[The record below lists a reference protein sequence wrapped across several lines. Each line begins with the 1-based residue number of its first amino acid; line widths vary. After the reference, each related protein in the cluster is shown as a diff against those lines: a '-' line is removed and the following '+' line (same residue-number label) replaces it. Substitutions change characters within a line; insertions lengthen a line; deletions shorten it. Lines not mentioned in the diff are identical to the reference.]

1 MAAEIVFMALLG
13 LIAGSFLSVVAHR
26 VPLGE
31 SIVAPRSRCPNCGTQ
46 IAAYDNVP
54 LFSYLALRGRCRHCD
69 AKVPAT
75 YPLLEAGLAA
85 VFVAILLRYSDDGIE
100 IALGACLAATLA
112 TITLTDLEHR
122 VIPNRV
128 LIVAALVAV
137 GLLVAGDRD
146 ALAEHAIAAAIA
158 FAVLFLI
165 AIVYPRGM
173 GMGDVKLAGVM
184 GLYLGKAVAPA
195 LLIGFAAGALFGL
208 ALIAR
213 GGRRRASRRSRSGRS
228 WRSAGSS
235 RSSSGRTS
243 STGTST
249 RSFPADRR
257 DSSARPRSP
266 TSPLRTSLAHPFCI
280 KSTDDRRARHRGRQ
294 RRCDRGDDQRRRQAR
309 PHRDLRRSRRG

>member
-1 MAAEIVFMALLG
+1 VAAEIVFMALLG

-46 IAAYDNVP
+46 IAAYDNIP

-122 VIPNRV
+122 VIPNKV

-158 FAVLFLI
+158 FAVMFLI

-208 ALIAR
+208 ALIASR
-213 GGRRRASRRSRSGRS
+213 GVEARKQAVPFGPFLALGGLVAIFVGPDIVD
-228 WRSAGSS
+228 WY
-235 RSSSGRTS
+235 TD
-243 STGTST
+243 TF
-249 RSFPADRR
+249 FP
-257 DSSARPRSP
+257 
-266 TSPLRTSLAHPFCI
+266 
-280 KSTDDRRARHRGRQ
+280 G
-294 RRCDRGDDQRRRQAR
+294 
-309 PHRDLRRSRRG
+309 

>member
-1 MAAEIVFMALLG
+1 VASQIVFMAVLG
-13 LIAGSFLSVVAHR
+13 LITGSFLSVVAHR

-31 SIVAPRSRCPNCGTQ
+31 SIVAPRSRCPSCGTQ

-85 VFVAILLRYSDDGIE
+85 VFVAILLRYSDDGSE

-122 VIPNRV
+122 VIPNKV

-158 FAVLFLI
+158 FAVMFLI

-195 LLIGFAAGALFGL
+195 ILIAFAAGAIYGGF
-208 ALIAR
+208 LIAR
-213 GGRRRASRRSRSGRS
+213 HGSEARKRAVPFGPFLALGGVVAIFC
-228 WRSAGSS
+228 
-235 RSSSGRTS
+235 
-243 STGTST
+243 GTEIVDWYT
-249 RSFPADRR
+249 DTFFP
-257 DSSARPRSP
+257 
-266 TSPLRTSLAHPFCI
+266 
-280 KSTDDRRARHRGRQ
+280 G
-294 RRCDRGDDQRRRQAR
+294 
-309 PHRDLRRSRRG
+309 

>member
-13 LIAGSFLSVVAHR
+13 LITGSFLSVVAHR

-54 LFSYLALRGRCRHCD
+54 VFSYLALRGRCRHCD

-122 VIPNRV
+122 VIPNKV
-128 LIVAALVAV
+128 LIVAAVVAV
-137 GLLVAGDRD
+137 GLLAAGDRD

-158 FAVLFLI
+158 FAVMFLI
-165 AIVYPRGM
+165 AIVYPSGM

-208 ALIAR
+208 ALIATR
-213 GGRRRASRRSRSGRS
+213 GAEARKQAVPFGPFLALGGLVAIFVGPDIVD
-228 WRSAGSS
+228 WY
-235 RSSSGRTS
+235 TD
-243 STGTST
+243 TF
-249 RSFPADRR
+249 FP
-257 DSSARPRSP
+257 
-266 TSPLRTSLAHPFCI
+266 
-280 KSTDDRRARHRGRQ
+280 G
-294 RRCDRGDDQRRRQAR
+294 
-309 PHRDLRRSRRG
+309 

>member
-46 IAAYDNVP
+46 IAAYDNIP

-122 VIPNRV
+122 VIPNKV

-158 FAVLFLI
+158 FAVMFLI

-208 ALIAR
+208 ALIASR
-213 GGRRRASRRSRSGRS
+213 GAEARKQAVPFGPFLALGGLVAIFVGPDIVD
-228 WRSAGSS
+228 WY
-235 RSSSGRTS
+235 TD
-243 STGTST
+243 TF
-249 RSFPADRR
+249 FP
-257 DSSARPRSP
+257 
-266 TSPLRTSLAHPFCI
+266 
-280 KSTDDRRARHRGRQ
+280 G
-294 RRCDRGDDQRRRQAR
+294 
-309 PHRDLRRSRRG
+309 

>member
-31 SIVAPRSRCPNCGTQ
+31 SIVAPRSRCPSCGTQ

-122 VIPNRV
+122 VIPNKV

-158 FAVLFLI
+158 FAVMFLI

-208 ALIAR
+208 ALIASR
-213 GGRRRASRRSRSGRS
+213 GAEARKQAVPFGPFLALGGLIAIFVGPDIVD
-228 WRSAGSS
+228 WY
-235 RSSSGRTS
+235 TD
-243 STGTST
+243 TF
-249 RSFPADRR
+249 FP
-257 DSSARPRSP
+257 
-266 TSPLRTSLAHPFCI
+266 
-280 KSTDDRRARHRGRQ
+280 G
-294 RRCDRGDDQRRRQAR
+294 
-309 PHRDLRRSRRG
+309 

>member
-1 MAAEIVFMALLG
+1 VAAEIIFMALLG

-46 IAAYDNVP
+46 IAAYDNIP

-122 VIPNRV
+122 VIPNKV

-158 FAVLFLI
+158 FAVMFLI

-208 ALIAR
+208 ALIASR
-213 GGRRRASRRSRSGRS
+213 GAEARKQAVPFGPFLALGGLVAIFVGPDIVD
-228 WRSAGSS
+228 WY
-235 RSSSGRTS
+235 TD
-243 STGTST
+243 TF
-249 RSFPADRR
+249 FP
-257 DSSARPRSP
+257 
-266 TSPLRTSLAHPFCI
+266 
-280 KSTDDRRARHRGRQ
+280 G
-294 RRCDRGDDQRRRQAR
+294 
-309 PHRDLRRSRRG
+309 

>member
-1 MAAEIVFMALLG
+1 VAAEIVFMALLG

-31 SIVAPRSRCPNCGTQ
+31 SIVAPRSRCPSCGTQ

-85 VFVAILLRYSDDGIE
+85 VFVAILLRYSDDGSE

-122 VIPNRV
+122 VIPNKV

-158 FAVLFLI
+158 FAVMFLI

-208 ALIAR
+208 ALIASR
-213 GGRRRASRRSRSGRS
+213 GAEARKQAVPFGPFLALGGLI
-228 WRSAGSS
+228 AIFVGPDIVD
-235 RSSSGRTS
+235 GYTD
-243 STGTST
+243 TF
-249 RSFPADRR
+249 FP
-257 DSSARPRSP
+257 
-266 TSPLRTSLAHPFCI
+266 
-280 KSTDDRRARHRGRQ
+280 G
-294 RRCDRGDDQRRRQAR
+294 
-309 PHRDLRRSRRG
+309 

>member
-31 SIVAPRSRCPNCGTQ
+31 SIVAPRSRCPTCGTQ
-46 IAAYDNVP
+46 IAAYDNIP

-75 YPLLEAGLAA
+75 YPLLEAGLAT

-122 VIPNRV
+122 VIPNKV

-158 FAVLFLI
+158 FAVMFLI

-173 GMGDVKLAGVM
+173 GMGDVKLAGVK

-208 ALIAR
+208 ALIASR
-213 GGRRRASRRSRSGRS
+213 GAEARKQAVPFGPFLALGGLVAIFVGPDIVD
-228 WRSAGSS
+228 WY
-235 RSSSGRTS
+235 TD
-243 STGTST
+243 TF
-249 RSFPADRR
+249 FP
-257 DSSARPRSP
+257 
-266 TSPLRTSLAHPFCI
+266 
-280 KSTDDRRARHRGRQ
+280 G
-294 RRCDRGDDQRRRQAR
+294 
-309 PHRDLRRSRRG
+309 

>member
-122 VIPNRV
+122 VIPNKV

-158 FAVLFLI
+158 FAVMFLI

-208 ALIAR
+208 ALIASR
-213 GGRRRASRRSRSGRS
+213 GAEARKQAVPFGPFLALGGLIAIFVGPDIVD
-228 WRSAGSS
+228 WY
-235 RSSSGRTS
+235 TD
-243 STGTST
+243 TF
-249 RSFPADRR
+249 FP
-257 DSSARPRSP
+257 
-266 TSPLRTSLAHPFCI
+266 
-280 KSTDDRRARHRGRQ
+280 G
-294 RRCDRGDDQRRRQAR
+294 
-309 PHRDLRRSRRG
+309 